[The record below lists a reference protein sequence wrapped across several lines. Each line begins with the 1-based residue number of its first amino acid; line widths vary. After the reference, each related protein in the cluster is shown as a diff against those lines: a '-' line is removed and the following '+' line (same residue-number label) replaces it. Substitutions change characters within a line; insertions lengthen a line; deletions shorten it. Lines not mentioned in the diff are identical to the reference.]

1 MSQSGLLELRPAI
14 SGSTARLGWL
24 IALGAV
30 VLGVLGVYFTANS
43 GTPTAVVAGDF
54 AILIA
59 AVLAGRSCA
68 HAAWRGGVN
77 ARAWTLMSVAA
88 YVWAAGMAVWTYF
101 GLANDHVYPFPSL
114 ADALFLAYSV
124 PAAVALLSFKR
135 PGGTTRVGLA
145 RTVLD
150 AAVIAGSVL
159 VISWYTA
166 LGPAFSAEGDPLT
179 RLTSMGYPVVDLVIT
194 SLVLVLG
201 MRRQPGERLPWLC
214 FGGGLLVLTI
224 TDSIYVRLTFEGVTG
239 VTGSPLALGWIG
251 AFLLIALAPL
261 LPYAEN
267 PRPDRKAFA
276 LALELLPY
284 VPILVAVMMI
294 AQEHVSEMSAF
305 LLTVARTTVACILV
319 RQVLIIIENL
329 TLTTGLEQEVAARTA
344 ELEGLG
350 AIVNSS
356 TDAILSTTPEGVITS
371 WNPGAERQYGYS
383 AEEAIGRDA
392 RFLLPPGSTDGDD
405 EVVEQLLESG
415 EATSFETE
423 HLAKDGALIPVSVTV
438 SPIRK
443 DGNLRGIA
451 VISRDITLRRAAEQE
466 LKAAREAALE
476 SSRLKSEFLATMSH
490 EIRTP
495 MNGVVGLTALL
506 LETPLD
512 HTQKQYAQGVK
523 GAGEALLSL
532 INDILD
538 FSKLEAGKVDLDIR
552 AFDPRVLVEE
562 VAGLLTEPA
571 QAKNLELIAYCEPDV
586 PARLHGDS
594 GRIRQIL
601 LNLASNAV
609 KFTGAGEVSIR
620 VTTETPD
627 ANPGA
632 TAMVCFEVRDTGI
645 GIDPAH
651 HARLF
656 ESFSQA
662 DASTTRRY
670 GGTGLGLAIC
680 SRLTEAMGGEIGLN
694 SAPGDG
700 STFWFRIPVPVA
712 LPSTD
717 PVPAAGFLTGLR
729 VLVVDD
735 NATNR
740 LVLESQLRGWKLQP
754 EAVPDA
760 RAALARAHE
769 AAADGVPFH
778 LAVLDLCMPDT
789 DGLELAREL
798 KADAA
803 LADIELIMLTSTM
816 QVNAAE
822 IADAG
827 VREWLMKPVRSSE
840 FYNRLIRLMSTS
852 EHHAPAPL
860 VFGRPSEADSSFE
873 SYGSSP
879 ESSPESSHETSA
891 DSSPVSSLRGAS
903 RGRILVV
910 EDNDVNQLVARA
922 TVTKFGYAVDVVAD
936 GAEAVAATAST
947 RYAAVLMDCHMPVM
961 DGFEATR
968 VIRRRDDGASHL
980 PIIAMTAGALDG
992 DRERCLAAGM
1002 DDYLAKPVDAAELEA
1017 ALARWVP
1024 EQDTERSGPPEPVAL
1039 QREEAP
1045 QHESL
1050 QHEAPQLLA
1059 VTGGGAPALDADR
1072 LAMLRGLGPEDG
1084 LGLLPATTEAFR
1096 KDVPA
1101 RLAALRE
1108 AVTDGGGLAL
1118 AQAAHA
1124 LKGAAANIGATAV
1137 ASLCG
1142 ELEVLGRSGML
1153 DGGPQLVSR
1162 LEAALVRVDFELDLA
1177 LEVAQ

>member
-1 MSQSGLLELRPAI
+1 MSQTGLLEHRPAA
-14 SGSTARLGWL
+14 GRSTAKLGWL

-30 VLGVLGVYFTANS
+30 VMAVLGLYFAANS
-43 GTPTAVVAGDF
+43 GTPAAIVAGDF
-54 AILIA
+54 SILVAAI
-59 AVLAGRSCA
+59 LAGRSCA
-68 HAAWRGGVN
+68 HTARRGGVN

-88 YVWAAGMAVWTYF
+88 YVWAAGMLVWTYF
-101 GLANDHVYPFPSL
+101 GLANNHVYPFPSL

-124 PAAVALLSFKR
+124 PAAIALFSFKR
-135 PGGTTRVGLA
+135 PGGTTRVGLV
-145 RTVLD
+145 RTALD

-159 VISWYTA
+159 VVSWYTA
-166 LGPAFSAEGDPLT
+166 LGPAFSAEGDLLT
-179 RLTSMGYPVVDLVIT
+179 RLTSMGYPVVDVIIT

-224 TDSIYVRLTFEGVTG
+224 TDSIYVRLTFEGVAG

-261 LPYAEN
+261 LPYAEK
-267 PRPDRKAFA
+267 PRPDRKAYA

-284 VPILVAVMMI
+284 VPILVAVVTI
-294 AQEHVSEMSAF
+294 AAPHVSEMSPF
-305 LLTVARTTVACILV
+305 LLVVARATVACILV
-319 RQVLIIIENL
+319 RQVLIIIQNL

-356 TDAILSTTPEGVITS
+356 TDAILSTTPEGIITS
-371 WNPGAERQYGYS
+371 WNPGAERQYGYT
-383 AEEAIGRDA
+383 AEEALGRDA
-392 RFLLPPGSTDGDD
+392 RFLLPAGSTAGDD
-405 EVVEQLLESG
+405 EVFEHLRDSG
-415 EATSFETE
+415 EAMSFEVE
-423 HLAKDGALIPVSVTV
+423 HLRKDGTVIPVSLTV
-438 SPIRK
+438 SPIREA
-443 DGNLRGIA
+443 GNVRGIA
-451 VISRDITLRRAAEQE
+451 VIARDITLRRAAEQE
-466 LKAAREAALE
+466 LEAAREAALE

-512 HTQKQYAQGVK
+512 DTQKQYALGVK
-523 GAGEALLSL
+523 GAGEALLAL

-538 FSKLEAGKVDLDIR
+538 FSKLEAGKVDLDVR
-552 AFDPRVLVEE
+552 PFDPRMLVEE

-571 QAKNLELIAYCEPDV
+571 QAKDLELIAYCEPDV

-609 KFTGAGEVSIR
+609 KFTATGEVSIH
-620 VTTETPD
+620 VKVETPD
-627 ANPGA
+627 AKPGA
-632 TAMVCFEVRDTGI
+632 TAMVFFEVRDTGI

-680 SRLTEAMGGEIGLN
+680 RRLTEAMGGEIGLD
-694 SAPGDG
+694 SVPEEG
-700 STFWFRIPVPVA
+700 SRFWFRIPLPVA
-712 LPSTD
+712 PPSTD
-717 PVPAAGFLTGLR
+717 PVPAVGFLAGLR

-740 LVLESQLRGWKLQP
+740 LVLESQLRGWKLRP

-760 RAALARAHE
+760 KAALARAHE
-769 AAADGVPFH
+769 ASAAGKPFD

-789 DGLELAREL
+789 DGLELARRM
-798 KADAA
+798 KADAG

-822 IADAG
+822 IAGAG

-840 FYNRLIRLMSTS
+840 FYNRLVRLMSTS
-852 EHHAPAPL
+852 KHAAPSMAPAVP
-860 VFGRPSEADSSFE
+860 V
-873 SYGSSP
+873 P
-879 ESSPESSHETSA
+879 EPIPAEPPAPEG
-891 DSSPVSSLRGAS
+891 PS

-910 EDNDVNQLVARA
+910 EDNQVNQLVARA

-936 GAEAVAATAST
+936 GAEAVAATARSQ
-947 RYAAVLMDCHMPVM
+947 YAAVLMDCHMPVM

-968 VIRRRDDGASHL
+968 VIRNRDGKHSGL

-1002 DDYLAKPVDAAELEA
+1002 DDYLSKPVDAAELEA

-1024 EQDTERSGPPEPVAL
+1024 DQP
-1039 QREEAP
+1039 
-1045 QHESL
+1045 
-1050 QHEAPQLLA
+1050 PQLLA
-1059 VTGGGAPALDADR
+1059 VTGGRPPSVDPDR
-1072 LAMLRGLGPEDG
+1072 LAILRDLGPENG
-1084 LGLLPATTEAFR
+1084 LGLLPAAAEAFR

-1108 AVTDGGGLAL
+1108 SVHNGGGPAL

-1137 ASLCG
+1137 ATLCG
-1142 ELEVLGRSGML
+1142 ELEEMGRSGKH

-1162 LEAALVRVDFELDLA
+1162 LEAELVQVNFELDLA

>member
-1 MSQSGLLELRPAI
+1 MSQTGLLEQRRTT
-14 SGSTARLGWL
+14 GRSTATLVWL
-24 IALGAV
+24 IAISAVALGA
-30 VLGVLGVYFTANS
+30 LGLYFAADS

-54 AILIA
+54 SILA
-59 AVLAGRSCA
+59 AALLAGFSCGR
-68 HAAWRGGVN
+68 AALRGGVN

-88 YVWAAGMAVWTYF
+88 YVWAAGQAIWTYY

-114 ADALFLAYSV
+114 ADAGFLAYSV
-124 PAAVALLSFKR
+124 PAAVALFSFKR
-135 PGGTTRVGLA
+135 PGGTTRVGLV
-145 RTVLD
+145 RTALD
-150 AAVIAGSVL
+150 AAVIAGSAL
-159 VISWYTA
+159 VVSWFTA
-166 LGPAFSAEGDPLT
+166 LGPAFSSDGDVLT
-179 RLTSMGYPVVDLVIT
+179 RLTTIAYPVVDVTMT

-224 TDSIYVRLTFEGVTG
+224 TDSTYVKLTFEGVTG
-239 VTGSPLALGWIG
+239 ITGSPLAVGWIG
-251 AFLLIALAPL
+251 AFLLVALAPL
-261 LPYAEN
+261 LPYAEK
-267 PRPDRKAFA
+267 PRPDRKAYV
-276 LALELLPY
+276 LALEMLPY
-284 VPILVAVMMI
+284 APILVAVVTV
-294 AQEHVSEMSAF
+294 AAPHTSEMSAF
-305 LLTVARTTVACILV
+305 LLVVARTTVVLILV
-319 RQVLIIIENL
+319 RQVLIIIENI
-329 TLTTGLEQEVAARTA
+329 TLTSGLEQEVAARTA

-356 TDAILSTTPEGVITS
+356 TDAILSTTPDGIITS
-371 WNPGAERQYGYS
+371 WNPGAQHQYGYT
-383 AEEAIGRDA
+383 AAEAIGRDA
-392 RFLLPPGSTDGDD
+392 RFLLPPGGIAGAAK
-405 EVVEQLLESG
+405 VFEQIRASG
-415 EATSFETE
+415 KAMSFEME
-423 HLAKDGALIPVSVTV
+423 HLTKDSAVIPVSMTV
-438 SPIRK
+438 SPIR
-443 DGNLRGIA
+443 DDTGRLSGLGTIA
-451 VISRDITLRRAAEQE
+451 RDITLRRAAELE

-512 HTQKQYAQGVK
+512 QTQKQYAQGVK

-552 AFDPRVLVEE
+552 AFDPRALVEE

-609 KFTGAGEVSIR
+609 KFTAAGEVSIR

-627 ANPGA
+627 AKPGA
-632 TAMVCFEVRDTGI
+632 TAMVCFEIRDTGI
-645 GIDPAH
+645 GIDPSH
-651 HARLF
+651 HVRLF

-680 SRLTEAMGGEIGLN
+680 SRLTEAMDGEIGLD
-694 SAPGDG
+694 SALGEG

-712 LPSTD
+712 PPSTD

-769 AAADGVPFH
+769 AAAAGLPFH

-803 LADIELIMLTSTM
+803 LANIELIVLTSTM

-852 EHHAPAPL
+852 EHHAPARSGS
-860 VFGRPSEADSSFE
+860 GRPSDAEPSAESS
-873 SYGSSP
+873 GSSLGSFP
-879 ESSPESSHETSA
+879 ESSA
-891 DSSPVSSLRGAS
+891 DSSDASSLRGAS

-910 EDNDVNQLVARA
+910 EDNEVNQLVARA
-922 TVTKFGYAVDVVAD
+922 TVIKFGYAVDVVAD

-968 VIRRRDDGASHL
+968 VIRQRDDGASHL

-1002 DDYLAKPVDAAELEA
+1002 DDYLSKPVDAAELEA

-1024 EQDTERSGPPEPVAL
+1024 EQVTERSAPPEPAAP
-1039 QREEAP
+1039 QWEEAP
-1045 QHESL
+1045 QHESP
-1050 QHEAPQLLA
+1050 QQQAPQLLA
-1059 VTGGGAPALDADR
+1059 VTGGRPPALDADR
-1072 LAMLRGLGPEDG
+1072 LTMLRGLGPEDG

-1108 AVTDGGGLAL
+1108 AVTNGGGPAL
-1118 AQAAHA
+1118 SQAAHA

-1142 ELEVLGRSGML
+1142 ELEDMGRSGRL
-1153 DGGPQLVSR
+1153 DGGPQLLSR
-1162 LEAALVRVDFELDLA
+1162 LEAELVRVDFELDLA

>member
-1 MSQSGLLELRPAI
+1 MSQTGLVEQRPAI
-14 SGSTARLGWL
+14 VMDRAKLGWL
-24 IALGAV
+24 IVLAAV
-30 VLGVLGVYFTANS
+30 VVGMLGLFFAANS
-43 GTPTAVVAGDF
+43 GTPAAMVAGDF
-54 AILIA
+54 SVLVA
-59 AVLAGRSCA
+59 ALLAGFSCGR
-68 HAAWRGGVN
+68 AALRGGVN
-77 ARAWTLMSVAA
+77 ARAWTLMSVSA
-88 YVWAAGMAVWTYF
+88 YVWAAGMALWTYF
-101 GLANDHVYPFPSL
+101 GLANNHAYPFPSL
-114 ADALFLAYSV
+114 ADVGFVGYSV
-124 PAAVALLSFKR
+124 PAAVALFSFKR
-135 PGGTTRVGLA
+135 PGGTTRVGLL
-145 RTVLD
+145 RSVLD

-159 VISWYTA
+159 AISWYMA
-166 LGPAFSAEGDPLT
+166 LGPAISAEGDVLS
-179 RLTSMGYPVVDLVIT
+179 RLTTMAYPVVDVIIT

-214 FGGGLLVLTI
+214 FGGGLLVLTV
-224 TDSIYVRLTFEGVTG
+224 TDSIYVRLTSDGVTG
-239 VTGSPLALGWIG
+239 VTGSPLALGWII

-261 LPYAEN
+261 LPYAES
-267 PRPDRKAFA
+267 PRPDRRAYA

-284 VPILVAVMMI
+284 APILVALMVL
-294 AQEHVSEMSAF
+294 AAPHVQEMSTF
-305 LLTVARTTVACILV
+305 LLVVARVTVALILV

-356 TDAILSTTPEGVITS
+356 ANAIMGTTPEGLISS
-371 WNPGAERQYGYS
+371 WNPGAEKLYGYTS
-383 AEEAIGRDA
+383 AEVIGRHA
-392 RFLLPPGSTDGDD
+392 GFLLPPGRRRRVA
-405 EVVEQLLESG
+405 EVLASVAAGG
-415 EATSFETE
+415 EAQSFESE
-423 HLAKDGALIPVSVTV
+423 HVRKDGSTVPVSVTA
-438 SPIRK
+438 SPIRE
-443 DGNLRGIA
+443 GQHIRGVASIA
-451 VISRDITLRRAAEQE
+451 QDMTERRAAEQE
-466 LKAAREAALE
+466 LEAARQAALE
-476 SSRLKSEFLATMSH
+476 ASRLKSEFLATMSH

-512 HTQKQYAQGVK
+512 ATQKQYAQGVK
-523 GAGEALLSL
+523 GAGEALLAL

-538 FSKLEAGKVDLDIR
+538 FSKLEAGKVDLDVR
-552 AFDPRVLVEE
+552 AFDPRALVEE

-586 PARLHGDS
+586 PGRLHGDS

-609 KFTGAGEVSIR
+609 KFTAAGEVSIR

-627 ANPGA
+627 ARPGA
-632 TAMVCFEVRDTGI
+632 TATVCFEVRDTGI
-645 GIDPAH
+645 GIDPLH

-680 SRLTEAMGGEIGLN
+680 SRLTEAMDGEIGLD
-694 SAPGDG
+694 SALGEG

-712 LPSTD
+712 PQSTD

-769 AAADGVPFH
+769 AAAAGAPFH

-840 FYNRLIRLMSTS
+840 FYNRLVRLMSTR
-852 EHHAPAPL
+852 EQQAPAPS
-860 VFGRPSEADSSFE
+860 PSGSPSDADSSAE
-873 SYGSSP
+873 LSP
-879 ESSPESSHETSA
+879 GCSVREP
-891 DSSPVSSLRGAS
+891 S

-910 EDNDVNQLVARA
+910 EDNEVNQLVARA

-968 VIRRRDDGASHL
+968 IIRQRDGGASHL

-1002 DDYLAKPVDAAELEA
+1002 DDYLSKPVDAAELEA

-1024 EQDTERSGPPEPVAL
+1024 EPR
-1039 QREEAP
+1039 
-1045 QHESL
+1045 
-1050 QHEAPQLLA
+1050 
-1059 VTGGGAPALDADR
+1059 ALDADR
-1072 LAMLRGLGPEDG
+1072 LAMLRDLGPEDG
-1084 LGLLPATTEAFR
+1084 LGLLPATTAAFR

-1101 RLAALRE
+1101 RLAALHE
-1108 AVTDGGGLAL
+1108 AVTNGGFPAL

-1142 ELEVLGRSGML
+1142 ELEDMGRNGKL

-1162 LEAALVRVDFELDLA
+1162 LEVELMRVDFELNLA

>member
-1 MSQSGLLELRPAI
+1 MSQTGLLKQRPAI
-14 SGSTARLGWL
+14 GKRMAIWGWL
-24 IALGAV
+24 IVFSAV
-30 VLGVLGVYFTANS
+30 VLGVLGLFLAANS
-43 GTPTAVVAGDF
+43 GTPAAMVAGDF
-54 AILIA
+54 AILVA
-59 AVLAGRSCA
+59 AALAGRSCA
-68 HAAWRGGVN
+68 RAARRGGVN

-88 YVWAAGMAVWTYF
+88 YVWAAGQAVWTYF
-101 GLANDHVYPFPSL
+101 GLANNHVYPFPSL
-114 ADALFLAYSV
+114 ADALFLAHSV
-124 PAAVALLSFKR
+124 PAAVALFSFKR
-135 PGGTTRVGLA
+135 PGGTTRVGLL
-145 RTVLD
+145 RPVLD

-159 VISWYTA
+159 AISWYVT
-166 LGPAFSAEGDPLT
+166 LGPALSAEGNLLT
-179 RLTSMGYPVVDLVIT
+179 RLTTMAYPVVDVIIT

-214 FGGGLLVLTI
+214 FGGGLLVLTV
-224 TDSIYVRLTFEGVTG
+224 TDSSYVRLTSDGVTG
-239 VTGSPLALGWIG
+239 VTGSPLALGWII

-261 LPYAEN
+261 VPYAEN
-267 PRPDRKAFA
+267 PRTDRKAFA

-284 VPILVAVMMI
+284 APILVAVMVL
-294 AQEHVSEMSAF
+294 AAPHVSEMSTF
-305 LLTVARTTVACILV
+305 LLVVARVTMALILV
-319 RQVLIIIENL
+319 RQVLIVIENL

-356 TDAILSTTPEGVITS
+356 TDAILSTTPDGIITS
-371 WNPGAERQYGYS
+371 WNPGAQHQYGYT
-383 AEEAIGRDA
+383 AAEAIGSDVVLL
-392 RFLLPPGSTDGDD
+392 LLPPGSTDGE
-405 EVVEQLLESG
+405 EVFTRLRDSG
-415 EATSFETE
+415 EAMSFETE
-423 HLAKDGALIPVSVTV
+423 HLRKDGAVFPVSVTI
-438 SPIRK
+438 SPFR
-443 DGNLRGIA
+443 DGGTLRGVASIA
-451 VISRDITLRRAAEQE
+451 RDITLRRAAEQE
-466 LKAAREAALE
+466 LQAAREAALE

-512 HTQKQYAQGVK
+512 QTQKQYAQGVK

-538 FSKLEAGKVDLDIR
+538 FSKLEAGKVDLDVR

-586 PARLHGDS
+586 PARLQGDS

-609 KFTGAGEVSIR
+609 KFTAAGEVSIR

-627 ANPGA
+627 AKPGA
-632 TAMVCFEVRDTGI
+632 TAMVCFEIRDTGI
-645 GIDPAH
+645 GIDPLH

-680 SRLTEAMGGEIGLN
+680 SRLTEAMDGEIGLD
-694 SAPGDG
+694 SAPGEG

-712 LPSTD
+712 PPSTN

-735 NATNR
+735 NAANR
-740 LVLESQLRGWKLQP
+740 LVLESQLRDWRLQP

-769 AAADGVPFH
+769 AATAGVPFH

-852 EHHAPAPL
+852 EHHAPAPSGSGL
-860 VFGRPSEADSSFE
+860 SDAEPSADSS
-873 SYGSSP
+873 GSSP
-879 ESSPESSHETSA
+879 ESSPESSLETSA
-891 DSSPVSSLRGAS
+891 DASPDSSPVSSLRGAL
-903 RGRILVV
+903 RGRIRVV
-910 EDNDVNQLVARA
+910 EDNEVNQLVARA

-968 VIRRRDDGASHL
+968 VIRRRDGGASHL

-1002 DDYLAKPVDAAELEA
+1002 DDYLSKPVDAAELEA

-1024 EQDTERSGPPEPVAL
+1024 EQATERSAPPEPTAP
-1039 QREEAP
+1039 QRE
-1045 QHESL
+1045 
-1050 QHEAPQLLA
+1050 EAPQLLA
-1059 VTGGGAPALDADR
+1059 VTGGRPPALDADR
-1072 LAMLRGLGPEDG
+1072 LAMLRDLGPEDG

-1108 AVTDGGGLAL
+1108 AVTNGGGPAL

-1137 ASLCG
+1137 ASLSG
-1142 ELEVLGRSGML
+1142 ELEDMGRSGKL
-1153 DGGPQLVSR
+1153 DGGRQLVSR
-1162 LEAALVRVDFELDLA
+1162 LEAELVRVDFELDLA

>member
-1 MSQSGLLELRPAI
+1 MYQTDLLEQRPAT
-14 SGSTARLGWL
+14 GTRTATLVWL
-24 IALGAV
+24 IALSAV
-30 VLGVLGVYFTANS
+30 VLAVLGLFFAANS
-43 GTPTAVVAGDF
+43 GTPTALVAGDF
-54 AILIA
+54 SILLA
-59 AVLAGRSCA
+59 AMLAGRSCA
-68 HAAWRGGVN
+68 HAARRGGVN
-77 ARAWTLMSVAA
+77 ARAWTLMSVAC
-88 YVWAAGMAVWTYF
+88 YVWAAGQLVWTYF
-101 GLANDHVYPFPSL
+101 GLAYDHVYPFPSL
-114 ADALFLAYSV
+114 ADALFLSYSV
-124 PAAVALLSFKR
+124 PAAVALFSFRR

-150 AAVIAGSVL
+150 AGVIAGAVM
-159 VISWYTA
+159 VVSWYTA
-166 LGPAFSAEGDPLT
+166 LGPAFSSEGDFLT
-179 RLTSMGYPVVDLVIT
+179 HLTNLAYPVVDVVMT

-201 MRRQPGERLPWLC
+201 MRRRPGERLPWLC
-214 FGGGLLVLTI
+214 FGGGLLILTI
-224 TDSIYVRLTFEGVTG
+224 TDSTYVRLTFDGVTG

-284 VPILVAVMMI
+284 APILVAVMMI
-294 AQEHVSEMSAF
+294 AAPHVGEMSVF
-305 LLTVARTTVACILV
+305 LLTVARLTVALILI

-356 TDAILSTTPEGVITS
+356 SDAIFSTTPEGVITS

-383 AEEAIGRDA
+383 AGEALGRDA
-392 RFLLPPGSTDGDD
+392 RFLLPPDSTDGDD

-415 EATSFETE
+415 EAASFETE
-423 HLAKDGALIPVSVTV
+423 HLAKDGAVIPVSVTV

-443 DGNLRGIA
+443 DGNVRGIA
-451 VISRDITLRRAAEQE
+451 VIARDITLRRAAEQE

-512 HTQKQYAQGVK
+512 ETQQQYAQGVK

-538 FSKLEAGKVDLDIR
+538 FSKLEAGKVDLDVR
-552 AFDPRVLVEE
+552 PFDPRALVEE

-571 QAKNLELIAYCEPDV
+571 QVKNLELIAYCEPGV
-586 PARLHGDS
+586 PARLLGDS

-609 KFTGAGEVSIR
+609 KFTAAGEVSIQ
-620 VTTETPD
+620 VKVETPD
-627 ANPGA
+627 ARPGA
-632 TAMVCFEVRDTGI
+632 TAMVHFEVRDTGI
-645 GIDPAH
+645 GIDPAD

-680 SRLTEAMGGEIGLN
+680 RRLTEAMDGEIGLD
-694 SAPGDG
+694 SVLEEG
-700 STFWFRIPVPVA
+700 STFWFRIPLPVA
-712 LPSTD
+712 PASTD
-717 PVPAAGFLTGLR
+717 PVPAAGFLAGLR

-760 RAALARAHE
+760 KAALVRARE
-769 AAADGVPFH
+769 ATAAGKPFD

-789 DGLELAREL
+789 DGLALAREI
-798 KADAA
+798 KADAR

-816 QVNAAE
+816 QVNAAQ
-822 IADAG
+822 IAGAG

-840 FYNRLIRLMSTS
+840 FYNRLVRLMSS
-852 EHHAPAPL
+852 REHAAAPAAPAAPSPAAASAAEPAPAPE
-860 VFGRPSEADSSFE
+860 GP
-873 SYGSSP
+873 
-879 ESSPESSHETSA
+879 
-891 DSSPVSSLRGAS
+891 S

-910 EDNDVNQLVARA
+910 EDNEVNQLVARA
-922 TVTKFGYAVDVVAD
+922 TVTKFGFAVDVVAD
-936 GAEAVAATAST
+936 GAEAVAATARSQ
-947 RYAAVLMDCHMPVM
+947 YSAVLMDCHMPVM

-968 VIRRRDDGASHL
+968 VIRQRDGKHSRL

-1002 DDYLAKPVDAAELEA
+1002 DDYLSKPVDAAELQA

-1024 EQDTERSGPPEPVAL
+1024 EQ
-1039 QREEAP
+1039 
-1045 QHESL
+1045 
-1050 QHEAPQLLA
+1050 APQLLA
-1059 VTGGGAPALDADR
+1059 ITGGRPPSVDPGR
-1072 LAMLRGLGPEDG
+1072 LAMLRDLGPEDG
-1084 LGLLPATTEAFR
+1084 MGLLPAAAEAFR
-1096 KDVPA
+1096 KDLPA
-1101 RLAALRE
+1101 RLAVLRE
-1108 AVTDGGGLAL
+1108 SVHNGGGPAL

-1137 ASLCG
+1137 ATLCG
-1142 ELEVLGRSGML
+1142 ELEEMGRKGKH
-1153 DGGPQLVSR
+1153 DGGPQLVSQ
-1162 LEAALVRVDFELDLA
+1162 LEAELVKVNFELDLA
-1177 LEVAQ
+1177 LEVAP

>member
-1 MSQSGLLELRPAI
+1 M
-14 SGSTARLGWL
+14 
-24 IALGAV
+24 
-30 VLGVLGVYFTANS
+30 
-43 GTPTAVVAGDF
+43 VAGDF
-54 AILIA
+54 SILVA
-59 AVLAGRSCA
+59 ALLAGFSCGR
-68 HAAWRGGVN
+68 AALRGGVN

-88 YVWAAGMAVWTYF
+88 YVWAAGQAIWTYF
-101 GLANDHVYPFPSL
+101 GLTNDHAYPFPSL
-114 ADALFLAYSV
+114 ADALFISYSV
-124 PAAVALLSFKR
+124 PAVVALFSFKR
-135 PGGTTRVGLA
+135 PGGTTRVGLL
-145 RTVLD
+145 RSVLD

-159 VISWYTA
+159 AISWYMA
-166 LGPAFSAEGDPLT
+166 LGPAISSAGDLLT
-179 RLTSMGYPVVDLVIT
+179 RLTTMAYPVVDVIIT
-194 SLVLVLG
+194 SLVLALG

-214 FGGGLLVLTI
+214 FGGGLLVLTV
-224 TDSIYVRLTFEGVTG
+224 TDSIYVRLTSDGVTG
-239 VTGSPLALGWIG
+239 VTGSPLALGWII

-267 PRPDRKAFA
+267 PRQDRRAFA

-284 VPILVAVMMI
+284 APILVAVMMI

-305 LLTVARTTVACILV
+305 LLTVARITVALILV

-344 ELEGLG
+344 ELEGMG

-356 TDAILSTTPEGVITS
+356 TDAILSTTPDGIVTS

-383 AEEAIGRDA
+383 AEETIGRDA
-392 RFLLPPGSTDGDD
+392 RFLLPPGGTAGAA
-405 EVVEQLLESG
+405 EVFDQLRASG
-415 EATSFETE
+415 KAMSFEME
-423 HLAKDGALIPVSVTV
+423 HLTKDGAVIPVSMTV
-438 SPIRK
+438 SPIR
-443 DGNLRGIA
+443 DETGRLSGLATIA
-451 VISRDITLRRAAEQE
+451 RDITLRRAAEQE
-466 LKAAREAALE
+466 LQAAREAALE

-512 HTQKQYAQGVK
+512 QTQKQYAQGVK

-571 QAKNLELIAYCEPDV
+571 QAKNLELIAYCDPDV

-609 KFTGAGEVSIR
+609 KFTASGEVSIR
-620 VTTETPD
+620 VKTETPD
-627 ANPGA
+627 AKPGA
-632 TAMVCFEVRDTGI
+632 TATVCFEVRDTGI
-645 GIDPAH
+645 GIDPSH

-680 SRLTEAMGGEIGLN
+680 SRLTDAMDGEIGLE
-694 SAPGDG
+694 SAPGEG
-700 STFWFRIPVPVA
+700 SMFWFRIPVPVA

-822 IADAG
+822 IAGAG

-840 FYNRLIRLMSTS
+840 FYNRLVRLMSTS
-852 EHHAPAPL
+852 EHHAPAL
-860 VFGRPSEADSSFE
+860 SHTGTPSDRASGADSSAP
-873 SYGSSP
+873 SSGP
-879 ESSPESSHETSA
+879 SA
-891 DSSPVSSLRGAS
+891 DSLTESSLRGPS
-903 RGRILVV
+903 RGHILVV
-910 EDNDVNQLVARA
+910 EDNEVNQLVARA
-922 TVTKFGYAVDVVAD
+922 TVTKFGYTVDVVAD
-936 GAEAVAATAST
+936 GAEAVAATAGT

-968 VIRRRDDGASHL
+968 VIRRRDGGASHL

-1002 DDYLAKPVDAAELEA
+1002 DDYLSKPVDAAELEA

-1024 EQDTERSGPPEPVAL
+1024 ERAAELSAPQEL
-1039 QREEAP
+1039 EAP
-1045 QHESL
+1045 QL
-1050 QHEAPQLLA
+1050 DNIPQHHAPGLLA
-1059 VTGGGAPALDADR
+1059 VTGGDTPALDPDR

-1084 LGLLPATTEAFR
+1084 LGLLPATTAAFR

-1101 RLAALRE
+1101 RLAALHE
-1108 AVTDGGGLAL
+1108 AVANGGGRAL

-1124 LKGAAANIGATAV
+1124 LKGAAANIGARAV

-1142 ELEVLGRSGML
+1142 ELEDMGRSGTH

-1162 LEAALVRVDFELDLA
+1162 LEVELARVDFELNLA